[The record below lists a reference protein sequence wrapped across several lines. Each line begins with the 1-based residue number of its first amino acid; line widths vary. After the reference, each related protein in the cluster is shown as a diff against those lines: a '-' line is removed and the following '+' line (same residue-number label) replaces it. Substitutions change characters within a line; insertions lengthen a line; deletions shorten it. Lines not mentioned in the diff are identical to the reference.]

1 MTNVVGIDLGTSNS
15 VIAVMQGSKPQIIS
29 NSEGST
35 ITPSVVAYTKKGNLL
50 IGQSA
55 KRQSVVN
62 PENTFYSV
70 KRFIGR
76 KSSELTEELR
86 AVSYKISQETDII
99 KIACPLLEKNFTAE
113 EISAQILRKLANDAS
128 KYLGEKIKK
137 AVITVPAYF
146 NDSQRRATE
155 DAGRIAGLEVLR
167 IVNEPTAASLS
178 YGLEKKEIEET
189 ILVFDLGGGT
199 LDVSI
204 LEVGEGVIEVLS
216 TCGDP
221 QLGGDDY
228 DAVIVQNL
236 SGGFYKKNNI
246 DLTKKS
252 NAVQRLTEAAEKA
265 KIELSSLKQTAI
277 YLPFIAIIKGVSK
290 HIDTVLT
297 RGRFEKL
304 CSRLIKRCKNPIRK
318 AVTYAKLTV
327 SQIDETVLVGGS
339 TRIPAVQELVKK
351 LVKKKP
357 NKSLN
362 PDEVVAL
369 GAAIQAGVLSGEVH
383 SMVLIDRT
391 PLSLGI
397 ETYGGLIA
405 KIVPKGT
412 VIPVRKSERFSTAT
426 DNQPSVDM
434 HILQGER
441 KLAKDNK
448 SLGIFSLEIE
458 PAKKGIAQIEI
469 FFDIDA
475 SGILSVTA
483 KDNITNKERSMTI
496 SGASTLS
503 EEEIERMVRDADSN
517 AAADQE
523 KLKQIKMKNNIS
535 EYCDEI
541 RKKLNTLE
549 LNPRF
554 TTQSKKKIESGINDL
569 EGAIKNEDY
578 LAMKKFRINLEK
590 LLKSVESKDN
600 NLIMGDVI
608 DVEILDGDQND
619 DDLEDDGQFTRL

>member
-1 MTNVVGIDLGTSNS
+1 MTKIIGIDLGTSNS
-15 VIAVMQGSKPQIIS
+15 VIAVMEGSKPQVIS
-29 NSEGST
+29 NAEGSP
-35 ITPSVVAYTKKGNLL
+35 ITPSVVAYTKKGKLL

-86 AVSYKISQETDII
+86 AVSYKILQKKDVI
-99 KIACPLLEKNFTAE
+99 KIDCPLLEKEFTAE
-113 EISAQILRKLANDAS
+113 EISAQVLRKLAKDAS
-128 KYLGEKIKK
+128 KYLGEKVKK

-155 DAGRIAGLEVLR
+155 DAGRIAGLEVIR

-178 YGLEKKEIEET
+178 YGLQKDKEIEET

-204 LEVGEGVIEVLS
+204 LEVGEGVFEVLS
-216 TCGDP
+216 TCGDS

-228 DAVIVQNL
+228 DAVIVQLL
-236 SGGFYKKNNI
+236 SGDYYKKNNI
-246 DLTKKS
+246 DLTKRS

-265 KIELSSLKQTAI
+265 KIELSSLNQTSI
-277 YLPFIAIIKGVSK
+277 YLPFIALDKGASK
-290 HIDTVLT
+290 HIDTILT
-297 RGRFEKL
+297 RVRFEKL

-318 AVTYAKLTV
+318 AVTYAKLTF

-351 LVKKKP
+351 LVGKKP

-383 SMVLIDRT
+383 NMLLIDRT

-397 ETYGGLIA
+397 ETYGGITS

-412 VIPVRKSERFSTAT
+412 VIPVRKSELFSTAT
-426 DNQPSVDM
+426 DNQPSVEI

-441 KLAKDNK
+441 NLAKDNK
-448 SLGIFSLEIE
+448 SLGIFSLELE
-458 PAKKGIAQIEI
+458 PAKRGIAQIEI

-475 SGILSVTA
+475 SGILAVTA
-483 KDNITNKERSMTI
+483 KDNITNRERSMTI

-503 EEEIERMVRDADSN
+503 EEDIERMVREADIN
-517 AAADQE
+517 E
-523 KLKQIKMKNNIS
+523 RLIIKK
-535 EYCDEI
+535 
-541 RKKLNTLE
+541 
-549 LNPRF
+549 
-554 TTQSKKKIESGINDL
+554 
-569 EGAIKNEDY
+569 
-578 LAMKKFRINLEK
+578 
-590 LLKSVESKDN
+590 
-600 NLIMGDVI
+600 
-608 DVEILDGDQND
+608 
-619 DDLEDDGQFTRL
+619 

>member
-1 MTNVVGIDLGTSNS
+1 MTKVIGIDLGTSNS
-15 VIAVMQGSKPQIIS
+15 AIAVMEGSKPQIIS
-29 NSEGST
+29 NSEGSP
-35 ITPSVVAYTKKGNLL
+35 ITPSVVAYTKKGELL

-86 AVSYKISQETDII
+86 AVSYKISQKGDVI
-99 KIACPLLEKNFTAE
+99 KMDCPLLEKEFTAE
-113 EISAQILRKLANDAS
+113 EISAQVLRKLAADAS
-128 KYLGEKIKK
+128 KYLGEKVEK

-155 DAGRIAGLEVLR
+155 DAGRIAGLEVVR

-178 YGLEKKEIEET
+178 YGLNKNKGGKEVEET

-204 LEVGEGVIEVLS
+204 LEVGEGVFEVLS
-216 TCGDP
+216 TCGDS

-228 DAVIVQNL
+228 DAVIVQLL
-236 SGGFYKKNNI
+236 SGDYYKENNI
-246 DLTKKS
+246 DLTKRS

-265 KIELSSLKQTAI
+265 KIELSSLNQTSI
-277 YLPFIAIIKGVSK
+277 YLPFIALDEGASK

-297 RGRFEKL
+297 RVRFEEL
-304 CSRLIKRCKNPIRK
+304 CSRLIERCEDPIRK
-318 AVTYAKLTV
+318 AVDYAKLTFA
-327 SQIDETVLVGGS
+327 QIDETVLVGGS
-339 TRIPAVQELVKK
+339 TRIPAVQELVEK
-351 LVKKKP
+351 LVGKKP

-383 SMVLIDRT
+383 GMLLIDRT
-391 PLSLGI
+391 PLSLGV
-397 ETYGGLIA
+397 ETYGGLTA
-405 KIVPKGT
+405 KVVPKGT
-412 VIPVRKSERFSTAT
+412 VIPVRKSEQFSTAA
-426 DNQPSVDM
+426 DNQPSVEV
-434 HILQGER
+434 HVLQGER
-441 KLAKDNK
+441 DFAKDNK
-448 SLGIFSLEIE
+448 SLGVFSLEIE
-458 PAKKGIAQIEI
+458 PAKRGTAQIEI

-475 SGILSVTA
+475 SGILAVTA

-503 EEEIERMVRDADSN
+503 EEDVERMIREADIN
-517 AAADQE
+517 EAADKE
-523 KLKQIKMKNNIS
+523 KLEQVKTKNSMS
-535 EYCDEI
+535 EYCDEV
-541 RKKLNTLE
+541 REKLNVFE
-549 LNPRF
+549 SKAGF
-554 TTQSKKKIESGINDL
+554 TSQSKKKIESGVVAL

-578 LAMKKFRINLEK
+578 SAMKKLRLELEELVK
-590 LLKSVESKDN
+590 REETETV
-600 NLIMGDVI
+600 
-608 DVEILDGDQND
+608 DVEAVDVETLDDNS
-619 DDLEDDGQFTRL
+619 FS

>member
-1 MTNVVGIDLGTSNS
+1 MTKIIGIDLGTSNS
-15 VIAVMQGSKPQIIS
+15 VIAVMEGSKPQVIS
-29 NSEGST
+29 NAEGSP
-35 ITPSVVAYTKKGNLL
+35 ITPSVVAYTKKGKLL

-86 AVSYKISQETDII
+86 AVSYKILQKKDVI
-99 KIACPLLEKNFTAE
+99 KIDCPLLEKEFTAE
-113 EISAQILRKLANDAS
+113 EISAQVLRKLAKDAS
-128 KYLGEKIKK
+128 KYLGEKVKK

-155 DAGRIAGLEVLR
+155 DAGRIAGLEVIR

-178 YGLEKKEIEET
+178 YGLQKDKEIEET

-204 LEVGEGVIEVLS
+204 LEVGEGVFEVLS
-216 TCGDP
+216 TCGDS

-228 DAVIVQNL
+228 DAVIVQLL
-236 SGGFYKKNNI
+236 SGDYYKKNNI
-246 DLTKKS
+246 DLTKRS

-265 KIELSSLKQTAI
+265 KIELSSLNQTSI
-277 YLPFIAIIKGVSK
+277 YLPFIALDKGASK
-290 HIDTVLT
+290 HIDTILT
-297 RGRFEKL
+297 RVRFEKL

-318 AVTYAKLTV
+318 AVTYAKLTF

-351 LVKKKP
+351 LVGKKP

-383 SMVLIDRT
+383 NMLLIDRT

-397 ETYGGLIA
+397 ETYGGITS

-412 VIPVRKSERFSTAT
+412 VIPVRKSELFSTAT
-426 DNQPSVDM
+426 DNQPSVEI

-441 KLAKDNK
+441 NLAKDNK
-448 SLGIFSLEIE
+448 SLGIFSLELE
-458 PAKKGIAQIEI
+458 PAKRGIAQIEI

-475 SGILSVTA
+475 SGILAVTA
-483 KDNITNKERSMTI
+483 KDNITNRERSMTI

-503 EEEIERMVRDADSN
+503 EEDIERMVREADIN
-517 AAADQE
+517 AAADKK
-523 KLKQIKMKNNIS
+523 KLKQVKIKNNIS

-541 RKKLNTLE
+541 RKKLNIFE
-549 LNPRF
+549 LKARF
-554 TTQSKKKIESGINDL
+554 TSQSKKKIESGVVAL
-569 EGAIKNEDY
+569 EGAIKKEDY
-578 LAMKKFRINLEK
+578 SAMKKLRLKLEELVK
-590 LLKSVESKDN
+590 YEEIGK
-600 NLIMGDVI
+600 II
-608 DVEILDGDQND
+608 DVELLD
-619 DDLEDDGQFTRL
+619 EDSLS

>member
-1 MTNVVGIDLGTSNS
+1 MTKVIGIDLGTSNS
-15 VIAVMQGSKPQIIS
+15 VIAVMEGSKPQIIS
-29 NSEGST
+29 NSEGSP
-35 ITPSVVAYTKKGNLL
+35 ITPSVVAYTKKGKLL

-86 AVSYKISQETDII
+86 AVSYKISQKKDVI
-99 KIACPLLEKNFTAE
+99 KMDCPLLEKEFTAE
-113 EISAQILRKLANDAS
+113 EISAQVLRKLATDAS
-128 KYLGEKIKK
+128 KYLGEKVKK

-155 DAGRIAGLEVLR
+155 DAGRIAGLEVIR

-178 YGLEKKEIEET
+178 YGLDKSKEIEET

-204 LEVGEGVIEVLS
+204 LEVGEGVFEVLS
-216 TCGDP
+216 TCGDS

-228 DAVIVQNL
+228 DAVIVQLL
-236 SGGFYKKNNI
+236 SGDYYKKNNI
-246 DLTKKS
+246 DLTKRS

-265 KIELSSLKQTAI
+265 KIELSSLNQTSI
-277 YLPFIAIIKGVSK
+277 YLPFIALDKGASK
-290 HIDTVLT
+290 HIDTILT
-297 RGRFEKL
+297 RVRFEKL

-318 AVTYAKLTV
+318 AVNYAKLTFA
-327 SQIDETVLVGGS
+327 QIDETVLVGGS
-339 TRIPAVQELVKK
+339 TRIPAVQQLVKK
-351 LVKKKP
+351 LVGKKP

-383 SMVLIDRT
+383 NMLLIDRT

-397 ETYGGLIA
+397 ETYGGLTA

-426 DNQPSVDM
+426 DNQPSVEI

-441 KLAKDNK
+441 NFAKDNK

-458 PAKKGIAQIEI
+458 PAKRGIAQIEI

-475 SGILSVTA
+475 SGILAVTA
-483 KDNITNKERSMTI
+483 KDNITNRERSMTI

-503 EEEIERMVRDADSN
+503 EEDIERMVREADIN
-517 AAADQE
+517 EAADKK
-523 KLKQIKMKNNIS
+523 KLRQVKIKTNIS

-541 RKKLNTLE
+541 RKKLKIFE
-549 LNPRF
+549 LKTRF
-554 TTQSKKKIESGINDL
+554 TSQSKKKIESGVVAL

-578 LAMKKFRINLEK
+578 SAMKKLRLKLEELIK
-590 LLKSVESKDN
+590 YEETEIIDVE
-600 NLIMGDVI
+600 IVDVEI
-608 DVEILDGDQND
+608 VDVEIVDVEILDD
-619 DDLEDDGQFTRL
+619 DSFS

>member
-1 MTNVVGIDLGTSNS
+1 MTKVIGIDLGTSNS
-15 VIAVMQGSKPQIIS
+15 VIAILEGSKPQVIS
-29 NSEGST
+29 NAEGSP
-35 ITPSVVAYTKKGNLL
+35 ITPSVVAYTKKGKLL

-86 AVSYKISQETDII
+86 AVSYKISQKKDVI
-99 KIACPLLEKNFTAE
+99 KIDCPLLEKEFTAE
-113 EISAQILRKLANDAS
+113 EISAQVLRKLATDAS
-128 KYLGEKIKK
+128 KYLGEKVKK

-155 DAGRIAGLEVLR
+155 DAARIAGLEVIR

-178 YGLEKKEIEET
+178 YGLGKSKEIEET

-204 LEVGEGVIEVLS
+204 VEVGEGVFEVLS
-216 TCGDP
+216 TCGDS

-228 DAVIVQNL
+228 DAVIVQLL
-236 SGGFYKKNNI
+236 SGDYYKKNNI
-246 DLTKKS
+246 DLTKRS

-265 KIELSSLKQTAI
+265 KIELSSLNETAI
-277 YLPFIAIIKGVSK
+277 YLPFIALDKGASK
-290 HIDTVLT
+290 HIDTILT
-297 RGRFEKL
+297 RVRFEKL

-318 AVTYAKLTV
+318 AVNYAKLTF

-351 LVKKKP
+351 LVGKKP

-369 GAAIQAGVLSGEVH
+369 GAALQAGVLSGEVH
-383 SMVLIDRT
+383 NMLLVDRT

-397 ETYGGLIA
+397 ETYGGIIA

-412 VIPVRKSERFSTAT
+412 VIPVRKSELFSTAT
-426 DNQPSVDM
+426 DNQPSVEI

-441 KLAKDNK
+441 NLAKDNK
-448 SLGIFSLEIE
+448 SLGIFSLELE
-458 PAKKGIAQIEI
+458 PAKRGVAQIEI

-475 SGILSVTA
+475 SGILAVTA
-483 KDNITNKERSMTI
+483 KDNITNRERSMTI

-503 EEEIERMVRDADSN
+503 EEDIERMVREADIN
-517 AAADQE
+517 TAADKK
-523 KLKQIKMKNNIS
+523 KLKQVKIKNNIS

-541 RKKLNTLE
+541 RKKLNIFE
-549 LNPRF
+549 LKERF
-554 TTQSKKKIESGINDL
+554 TSQSKKKIESGVVAL
-569 EGAIKNEDY
+569 EGAIKKEDY
-578 LAMKKFRINLEK
+578 SEMKKLRLKLEELVK
-590 LLKSVESKDN
+590 YEETGK
-600 NLIMGDVI
+600 II
-608 DVEILDGDQND
+608 DVEIIDVEIIIDGEILD
-619 DDLEDDGQFTRL
+619 EDSLS

>member
-1 MTNVVGIDLGTSNS
+1 MTKVIGIDLGTSNS
-15 VIAVMQGSKPQIIS
+15 VIAVMEGSKPQIIS
-29 NSEGST
+29 NSEGSP
-35 ITPSVVAYTKKGNLL
+35 ITPSVVAYTKKGKLL

-86 AVSYKISQETDII
+86 AVSYKISQKKDVI
-99 KIACPLLEKNFTAE
+99 KMDCPLLEKEFTAE
-113 EISAQILRKLANDAS
+113 EISAQVLRKLATDAS
-128 KYLGEKIKK
+128 KYLGEKVKK

-155 DAGRIAGLEVLR
+155 DAGRIAGLEVIR

-178 YGLEKKEIEET
+178 YGLDKSKEIEET

-204 LEVGEGVIEVLS
+204 LEVGEGVFEVLS
-216 TCGDP
+216 TCGDS

-228 DAVIVQNL
+228 DAVIVQLL
-236 SGGFYKKNNI
+236 SGDYYKKNNI
-246 DLTKKS
+246 DLTKRS

-265 KIELSSLKQTAI
+265 KIELSSLNQTSI
-277 YLPFIAIIKGVSK
+277 YLPFIALDKGASK
-290 HIDTVLT
+290 HIVNFNK
-297 RGRFEKL
+297 RRVEKL

-318 AVTYAKLTV
+318 AVNYAKLTFA
-327 SQIDETVLVGGS
+327 QIDETVLVGGS
-339 TRIPAVQELVKK
+339 TRIPAVQQLVKK
-351 LVKKKP
+351 LVGKKP

-383 SMVLIDRT
+383 NMLLIDRT

-397 ETYGGLIA
+397 ETYGGLTA

-426 DNQPSVDM
+426 DNQPSVEI

-441 KLAKDNK
+441 NFAKDNK

-458 PAKKGIAQIEI
+458 PAKRGIAQIEI

-475 SGILSVTA
+475 SGILAVTA
-483 KDNITNKERSMTI
+483 KDNITNRERSMTI

-503 EEEIERMVRDADSN
+503 EEDIERMVREADIN
-517 AAADQE
+517 EAADKK
-523 KLKQIKMKNNIS
+523 KLRQVKIKTNIS

-541 RKKLNTLE
+541 RKKLKIFE
-549 LNPRF
+549 LKTRF
-554 TTQSKKKIESGINDL
+554 TSQSKKKIESGVVAL

-578 LAMKKFRINLEK
+578 SAMKKLRLKLEELVK
-590 LLKSVESKDN
+590 YAETELS
-600 NLIMGDVI
+600 M
-608 DVEILDGDQND
+608 
-619 DDLEDDGQFTRL
+619 

>member
-1 MTNVVGIDLGTSNS
+1 MTKVIGIDLGTSNS
-15 VIAVMQGSKPQIIS
+15 VIAVMEGSKPQIIS
-29 NSEGST
+29 NSEGSP
-35 ITPSVVAYTKKGNLL
+35 ITPSVVAYTKKGKLL

-86 AVSYKISQETDII
+86 AVSYKISQKKDVI
-99 KIACPLLEKNFTAE
+99 KMDCPLLEKEFTAE
-113 EISAQILRKLANDAS
+113 EISAQVLRKLATDAS
-128 KYLGEKIKK
+128 KYLGEKVKK

-155 DAGRIAGLEVLR
+155 DAGRIAGLEVIR

-178 YGLEKKEIEET
+178 YGLDKSKEIEET

-204 LEVGEGVIEVLS
+204 LEVGEGVFEVLS
-216 TCGDP
+216 TCGDS

-228 DAVIVQNL
+228 DAVIVQLL
-236 SGGFYKKNNI
+236 SGDYYKKNNI
-246 DLTKKS
+246 DLTKRS

-265 KIELSSLKQTAI
+265 KIELSSLNQTSI
-277 YLPFIAIIKGVSK
+277 YLPFIALDKGASK
-290 HIDTVLT
+290 HIDTILT
-297 RGRFEKL
+297 RVRFEKL

-318 AVTYAKLTV
+318 AVNYAKLTFA
-327 SQIDETVLVGGS
+327 QIDETVLVGGS

-351 LVKKKP
+351 LVGKKP

-383 SMVLIDRT
+383 NMLLIDRT

-397 ETYGGLIA
+397 ETYGGLTA

-426 DNQPSVDM
+426 DNQPSVEI

-441 KLAKDNK
+441 NFAKDNK

-458 PAKKGIAQIEI
+458 PAKRGIAQIEI

-475 SGILSVTA
+475 SGILAVTA
-483 KDNITNKERSMTI
+483 KDNITNRERSMTI

-503 EEEIERMVRDADSN
+503 EEDIERMVREADIN
-517 AAADQE
+517 EAADKK
-523 KLKQIKMKNNIS
+523 KLRQVKIKTNIS

-541 RKKLNTLE
+541 RKKLKIFE
-549 LNPRF
+549 LKTRF
-554 TTQSKKKIESGINDL
+554 TSQSKKKIESGVVAL

-578 LAMKKFRINLEK
+578 SAMKKLRLKLEELIK
-590 LLKSVESKDN
+590 YEETEIIDVE
-600 NLIMGDVI
+600 IV
-608 DVEILDGDQND
+608 DVEILDD
-619 DDLEDDGQFTRL
+619 DSFS

>member
-1 MTNVVGIDLGTSNS
+1 MTKVIGIDLGTSNS
-15 VIAVMQGSKPQIIS
+15 VIAILEGSKPQVIS
-29 NSEGST
+29 NAEGSP
-35 ITPSVVAYTKKGNLL
+35 ITPSVVAYTKKGKLL

-86 AVSYKISQETDII
+86 AVSYKISQKKDVI
-99 KIACPLLEKNFTAE
+99 KIDCPLLEKEFTAE
-113 EISAQILRKLANDAS
+113 EISAQVLRKLATDAS
-128 KYLGEKIKK
+128 KYLGEKVKK

-155 DAGRIAGLEVLR
+155 DAGRIAGLEVIR

-178 YGLEKKEIEET
+178 YGLGKNKEIEET

-204 LEVGEGVIEVLS
+204 VEVGEGVFEVLS
-216 TCGDP
+216 TCGDS

-228 DAVIVQNL
+228 DAVIVQLL
-236 SGGFYKKNNI
+236 SGDYYKKNNI
-246 DLTKKS
+246 DLTKRS

-265 KIELSSLKQTAI
+265 KIELSSLNQTAI
-277 YLPFIAIIKGVSK
+277 YLPFIALDKGASK
-290 HIDTVLT
+290 HIDTILT
-297 RGRFEKL
+297 RVRFEKL

-318 AVTYAKLTV
+318 AVNYAKLTF

-351 LVKKKP
+351 LVGKKP

-369 GAAIQAGVLSGEVH
+369 GAALQAGVLSGEVH
-383 SMVLIDRT
+383 DMLLIDRT

-397 ETYGGLIA
+397 ETYGGITA

-426 DNQPSVDM
+426 DNQPSVEI

-441 KLAKDNK
+441 NLAKDNK
-448 SLGIFSLEIE
+448 SLGIFSLELE
-458 PAKKGIAQIEI
+458 PAKRGIAQIEI

-475 SGILSVTA
+475 SGILAVTA
-483 KDNITNKERSMTI
+483 KDNITNRERSMTI

-503 EEEIERMVRDADSN
+503 EEDIERMVREADIN
-517 AAADQE
+517 AAADKK
-523 KLKQIKMKNNIS
+523 KLKQVKIKNNIS

-541 RKKLNTLE
+541 RKKLNIFE
-549 LNPRF
+549 LKERF
-554 TTQSKKKIESGINDL
+554 TSQSKKKIESGVVAL
-569 EGAIKNEDY
+569 EGAIKKADY
-578 LAMKKFRINLEK
+578 SEMKKLRLKLE
-590 LLKSVESKDN
+590 E
-600 NLIMGDVI
+600 LIKYEETGKII
-608 DVEILDGDQND
+608 DVEILD
-619 DDLEDDGQFTRL
+619 ED

>member
-1 MTNVVGIDLGTSNS
+1 MTKVIGIDLGTSNS
-15 VIAVMQGSKPQIIS
+15 VIAVMEGSKPQIIS
-29 NSEGST
+29 NSEGSP
-35 ITPSVVAYTKKGNLL
+35 ITPSVVAYTKKGKLL

-86 AVSYKISQETDII
+86 AVSYKISQKKDVI
-99 KIACPLLEKNFTAE
+99 KMDCPLLEKEFTAE
-113 EISAQILRKLANDAS
+113 EISAQVLRKLATDAS
-128 KYLGEKIKK
+128 KYLGEKVKK

-155 DAGRIAGLEVLR
+155 DAGRIAGLEVIR

-178 YGLEKKEIEET
+178 YGLDKSKEIEET

-204 LEVGEGVIEVLS
+204 LEVGEGVFEVLS
-216 TCGDP
+216 TCGDS

-228 DAVIVQNL
+228 DAVIVQLL
-236 SGGFYKKNNI
+236 SGDYYKKNNI
-246 DLTKKS
+246 DLTKRS

-265 KIELSSLKQTAI
+265 KIELSSLNQTSI
-277 YLPFIAIIKGVSK
+277 YLPFIALDKGASK
-290 HIDTVLT
+290 HIDTILT
-297 RGRFEKL
+297 RVRFEKL

-318 AVTYAKLTV
+318 AVNYAKLTFA
-327 SQIDETVLVGGS
+327 QIDETVLVGGS

-351 LVKKKP
+351 LVGKKP

-383 SMVLIDRT
+383 NMLLIDRT

-397 ETYGGLIA
+397 ETYGGLTA

-426 DNQPSVDM
+426 DNQPSVEI

-441 KLAKDNK
+441 NFAKDNK

-458 PAKKGIAQIEI
+458 PAKRGIAQIEI

-475 SGILSVTA
+475 SGILAVTA
-483 KDNITNKERSMTI
+483 KDNITNRERSMTI

-503 EEEIERMVRDADSN
+503 EEDIERMVREADIN
-517 AAADQE
+517 EAADKK
-523 KLKQIKMKNNIS
+523 KLRQVKIKTNIS

-541 RKKLNTLE
+541 RKKLKIFE
-549 LNPRF
+549 LKTRF
-554 TTQSKKKIESGINDL
+554 TSQSKKKIESGVVAL

-578 LAMKKFRINLEK
+578 SAMKKLRLKLE
-590 LLKSVESKDN
+590 E
-600 NLIMGDVI
+600 LIKYEETKII
-608 DVEILDGDQND
+608 DVEIVV
-619 DDLEDDGQFTRL
+619 

>member
-1 MTNVVGIDLGTSNS
+1 MTKIIGIDLGTSNS
-15 VIAVMQGSKPQIIS
+15 VIAVMEGSKPQVIS
-29 NSEGST
+29 NAEGSP
-35 ITPSVVAYTKKGNLL
+35 ITPSVVAYTKKGKLL

-86 AVSYKISQETDII
+86 AVSYKILQKKDVI
-99 KIACPLLEKNFTAE
+99 KIDCPLLEKEFTAE
-113 EISAQILRKLANDAS
+113 EISAQVLRKLAKDAS
-128 KYLGEKIKK
+128 KYLGEKVKK

-155 DAGRIAGLEVLR
+155 DAGRIAGLEVIR

-178 YGLEKKEIEET
+178 YGLQKDKEIEET

-204 LEVGEGVIEVLS
+204 LEVGEGVFEVLS
-216 TCGDP
+216 TCGDS

-228 DAVIVQNL
+228 DAVIVQLL
-236 SGGFYKKNNI
+236 SGDYYKKNNI
-246 DLTKKS
+246 DLTKRS

-265 KIELSSLKQTAI
+265 KIELSSLNQTSI
-277 YLPFIAIIKGVSK
+277 YLPFIALDKGASK
-290 HIDTVLT
+290 HIDTILT
-297 RGRFEKL
+297 RVRFEKL

-318 AVTYAKLTV
+318 AVTYAKLTF

-351 LVKKKP
+351 LVGKKP

-383 SMVLIDRT
+383 NMLLIDRT

-397 ETYGGLIA
+397 ETYGGITS

-412 VIPVRKSERFSTAT
+412 VIPVRKSELFSTAT
-426 DNQPSVDM
+426 DNQPSVEI

-441 KLAKDNK
+441 NLAKDNK
-448 SLGIFSLEIE
+448 SLGIFSLELE
-458 PAKKGIAQIEI
+458 PAKRGIAQIEI

-475 SGILSVTA
+475 SGILAVTA
-483 KDNITNKERSMTI
+483 KDNITNRERSMTI

-503 EEEIERMVRDADSN
+503 EEDIERMVREADIN
-517 AAADQE
+517 AAADKK
-523 KLKQIKMKNNIS
+523 KLKQVKIKNNIS

-541 RKKLNTLE
+541 RKKLNIFE
-549 LNPRF
+549 LKARF
-554 TTQSKKKIESGINDL
+554 TSQSKKKIESGVVAL
-569 EGAIKNEDY
+569 EGAIKKEDY
-578 LAMKKFRINLEK
+578 SAMKKLRLKLEELVK
-590 LLKSVESKDN
+590 YEEIGK
-600 NLIMGDVI
+600 II
-608 DVEILDGDQND
+608 DVEIIDVEIIDVEIIDVELLD
-619 DDLEDDGQFTRL
+619 EDSLS

>member
-1 MTNVVGIDLGTSNS
+1 MTKIIGIDLGTSNS
-15 VIAVMQGSKPQIIS
+15 VLAVMEGSKPQVIC
-29 NSEGST
+29 NAEGSP
-35 ITPSVVAYTKKGNLL
+35 ITPSVVAYTKKGKLL

-86 AVSYKISQETDII
+86 AVSYKILQKKDVI
-99 KIACPLLEKNFTAE
+99 KIDCPLLEKEFTAE
-113 EISAQILRKLANDAS
+113 EISAQVLRQLAQDAS
-128 KYLGEKIKK
+128 KYLGEKVKK

-155 DAGRIAGLEVLR
+155 DAGRIAGLEVIR

-178 YGLEKKEIEET
+178 YGLQKDKEIEET

-204 LEVGEGVIEVLS
+204 LEVGEGVFEVLS
-216 TCGDP
+216 TCGDS

-228 DAVIVQNL
+228 DAVIVQLL
-236 SGGFYKKNNI
+236 SGDYYKKNNI
-246 DLTKKS
+246 DLTKRS

-265 KIELSSLKQTAI
+265 KIELSSLNQTSI
-277 YLPFIAIIKGVSK
+277 YLPFIALDKGASK
-290 HIDTVLT
+290 HIDTILT
-297 RGRFEKL
+297 RVRFEKL

-318 AVTYAKLTV
+318 AVTYAKLTF

-351 LVKKKP
+351 LVGKKP

-383 SMVLIDRT
+383 NMLLIDRT

-397 ETYGGLIA
+397 ETYGGITS

-412 VIPVRKSERFSTAT
+412 VIPVRKSELFSTAT
-426 DNQPSVDM
+426 DNQPSVEI

-441 KLAKDNK
+441 NLAKDNK
-448 SLGIFSLEIE
+448 SLGIFSLELE
-458 PAKKGIAQIEI
+458 PAKRGNAQIEI

-475 SGILSVTA
+475 SGILAVTA
-483 KDNITNKERSMTI
+483 KDNITNRERSMTI

-503 EEEIERMVRDADSN
+503 EEDIERMVREADIN
-517 AAADQE
+517 EAADKK
-523 KLKQIKMKNNIS
+523 KLKQIKIKNNIS

-541 RKKLNTLE
+541 RKKLNIFE
-549 LNPRF
+549 LKARF
-554 TTQSKKKIESGINDL
+554 TSQSKKKIESGVVAL
-569 EGAIKNEDY
+569 EGAIKKEDY
-578 LAMKKFRINLEK
+578 SAMKKLRLKLEELVK
-590 LLKSVESKDN
+590 YEEIGK
-600 NLIMGDVI
+600 II
-608 DVEILDGDQND
+608 DVELLD
-619 DDLEDDGQFTRL
+619 EDSLS

>member
-1 MTNVVGIDLGTSNS
+1 MTKVIGIDLGTSNS
-15 VIAVMQGSKPQIIS
+15 VIALLEGGKPQVIS
-29 NSEGST
+29 NAEGSP
-35 ITPSVVAYTKKGNLL
+35 ITPSVVAYTKKGKLL

-86 AVSYKISQETDII
+86 AVSYKILQKKDVI
-99 KIACPLLEKNFTAE
+99 KIDCPLLEKEFTAE
-113 EISAQILRKLANDAS
+113 EISAQVLRKLAKDAS
-128 KYLGEKIKK
+128 KYLGEKVKK

-155 DAGRIAGLEVLR
+155 DAGRIAGLEVIR

-178 YGLEKKEIEET
+178 YGLQKDKEIEET

-204 LEVGEGVIEVLS
+204 LEVGEGVFEVLS
-216 TCGDP
+216 TCGDS

-228 DAVIVQNL
+228 DAVIVQLL
-236 SGGFYKKNNI
+236 SGDYYKKNNI
-246 DLTKKS
+246 DLTKRS

-265 KIELSSLKQTAI
+265 KIELSSLNETAI
-277 YLPFIAIIKGVSK
+277 YLPFIALDKGASK
-290 HIDTVLT
+290 HIDTILT
-297 RGRFEKL
+297 RVRFEKL

-318 AVTYAKLTV
+318 AVNYAKLTF

-351 LVKKKP
+351 LVGKKP

-369 GAAIQAGVLSGEVH
+369 GAALQAGVLSGEVH
-383 SMVLIDRT
+383 NMLLVDRT

-397 ETYGGLIA
+397 ETYGGVIA

-412 VIPVRKSERFSTAT
+412 VIPVRKSELFSTAT
-426 DNQPSVDM
+426 DNQPSVEI

-441 KLAKDNK
+441 NLAKDNK
-448 SLGIFSLEIE
+448 SLGIFSLELE
-458 PAKKGIAQIEI
+458 PAKRGVAQIEI

-475 SGILSVTA
+475 SGILAVTA
-483 KDNITNKERSMTI
+483 KDNITNRERSMTI

-503 EEEIERMVRDADSN
+503 EEDVERMVREADIN
-517 AAADQE
+517 AAADKK
-523 KLKQIKMKNNIS
+523 KLKQVKIKNNIS

-541 RKKLNTLE
+541 RKKLNIFE
-549 LNPRF
+549 LKDRF
-554 TTQSKKKIESGINDL
+554 TSQSKKKIESGVVAL
-569 EGAIKNEDY
+569 EGAIKKEDY
-578 LAMKKFRINLEK
+578 SEMKKLRLKLEELVK
-590 LLKSVESKDN
+590 YEETGK
-600 NLIMGDVI
+600 II
-608 DVEILDGDQND
+608 DVEIIDVEIIIDGEILD
-619 DDLEDDGQFTRL
+619 EDSLS

>member
-1 MTNVVGIDLGTSNS
+1 MTKVIGIDLGTSNS
-15 VIAVMQGSKPQIIS
+15 VIAVMEGSKPQIIS
-29 NSEGST
+29 NSEGSP
-35 ITPSVVAYTKKGNLL
+35 ITPSVVAYTKKGKLL

-86 AVSYKISQETDII
+86 AVSYKISQKKDVI
-99 KIACPLLEKNFTAE
+99 KMDCPLLEKEFTAE
-113 EISAQILRKLANDAS
+113 EISAQVLRKLATDAS
-128 KYLGEKIKK
+128 KYLGEKVKK

-155 DAGRIAGLEVLR
+155 DAGRIAGLEVIR

-178 YGLEKKEIEET
+178 YGLDKSKEIEET

-204 LEVGEGVIEVLS
+204 LEVGEGVFEVLS
-216 TCGDP
+216 TCGDS

-228 DAVIVQNL
+228 DAVIVQLL
-236 SGGFYKKNNI
+236 SGDYYKKNNI
-246 DLTKKS
+246 DLTKRS

-265 KIELSSLKQTAI
+265 KIELSSLNQTSI
-277 YLPFIAIIKGVSK
+277 YLPFIALDKGASK
-290 HIDTVLT
+290 HIVNFNK
-297 RGRFEKL
+297 RRVEKL

-318 AVTYAKLTV
+318 AVNYAKLTFA
-327 SQIDETVLVGGS
+327 QIDETVLVGGS

-351 LVKKKP
+351 LVGKKP

-383 SMVLIDRT
+383 NMLLIDRT

-397 ETYGGLIA
+397 ETYGGLTA

-426 DNQPSVDM
+426 DNQPSVEI

-441 KLAKDNK
+441 NFAKDNK

-458 PAKKGIAQIEI
+458 PAKRGIAQIEI

-475 SGILSVTA
+475 SGILAVTA
-483 KDNITNKERSMTI
+483 KDNITNRERSMTI

-503 EEEIERMVRDADSN
+503 EEDIERMVREADIN
-517 AAADQE
+517 EAADKK
-523 KLKQIKMKNNIS
+523 KLRQVKIKTNIS

-541 RKKLNTLE
+541 RKKLKIFE
-549 LNPRF
+549 LKTRF
-554 TTQSKKKIESGINDL
+554 TSQSKKKIESGVVAL

-578 LAMKKFRINLEK
+578 SAMKKLRLKLEELVK
-590 LLKSVESKDN
+590 YAETELS
-600 NLIMGDVI
+600 M
-608 DVEILDGDQND
+608 
-619 DDLEDDGQFTRL
+619 

>member
-1 MTNVVGIDLGTSNS
+1 MTKVIGIDLGTSNS
-15 VIAVMQGSKPQIIS
+15 VIAVMEGSKPQIIS
-29 NSEGST
+29 NSEGSP
-35 ITPSVVAYTKKGNLL
+35 ITPSVVAYTKKGKLL

-86 AVSYKISQETDII
+86 AVSYKISQKKDVI
-99 KIACPLLEKNFTAE
+99 KMDCPLLEKEFTAE
-113 EISAQILRKLANDAS
+113 EISAQVLRKLATDAS
-128 KYLGEKIKK
+128 KYLGEKVKK

-155 DAGRIAGLEVLR
+155 DAGRIAGLEVIR

-178 YGLEKKEIEET
+178 YGLDKSKEIEET

-204 LEVGEGVIEVLS
+204 LEVGEGVFEVLS
-216 TCGDP
+216 TCGDS

-228 DAVIVQNL
+228 DAVIVQLL
-236 SGGFYKKNNI
+236 SGDYYKKNNI
-246 DLTKKS
+246 DLTKRS

-265 KIELSSLKQTAI
+265 KIELSSLNQTSI
-277 YLPFIAIIKGVSK
+277 YLPFIALDKGASK
-290 HIDTVLT
+290 HIDTILT
-297 RGRFEKL
+297 RVRFEKL

-318 AVTYAKLTV
+318 AVNYAKLTFA
-327 SQIDETVLVGGS
+327 QIDETVLVGGS
-339 TRIPAVQELVKK
+339 TRIPAVQQLVKK
-351 LVKKKP
+351 LVGKKP

-383 SMVLIDRT
+383 NMLLIDRT

-397 ETYGGLIA
+397 ETYGGLTA

-426 DNQPSVDM
+426 DNQPSVEI

-441 KLAKDNK
+441 NFAKDNK

-458 PAKKGIAQIEI
+458 PAKRGIAQIEI

-475 SGILSVTA
+475 SGILAVTA
-483 KDNITNKERSMTI
+483 KDNITNRERSMTI

-503 EEEIERMVRDADSN
+503 EEDIERMVREADIN
-517 AAADQE
+517 EAADKK
-523 KLKQIKMKNNIS
+523 KLRQVKIKTNIS

-541 RKKLNTLE
+541 RKKLKIFE
-549 LNPRF
+549 LKTRF
-554 TTQSKKKIESGINDL
+554 TSQSKKKIESGVVAL

-578 LAMKKFRINLEK
+578 SAMKKLRLKLEELIK
-590 LLKSVESKDN
+590 YEETEIIDVE
-600 NLIMGDVI
+600 IV
-608 DVEILDGDQND
+608 DVEILDD
-619 DDLEDDGQFTRL
+619 DSFS

>member
-1 MTNVVGIDLGTSNS
+1 MTKVIGIDLGTSNS
-15 VIAVMQGSKPQIIS
+15 VIAVMEGSKPQIIS
-29 NSEGST
+29 NSEGSP
-35 ITPSVVAYTKKGNLL
+35 ITPSVVAYTKKGKLL

-86 AVSYKISQETDII
+86 AVSYKISQKKDVI
-99 KIACPLLEKNFTAE
+99 KMDCPLLEKEFTAE
-113 EISAQILRKLANDAS
+113 EISAQVLRKLATDAS
-128 KYLGEKIKK
+128 KYLGEKVKK

-155 DAGRIAGLEVLR
+155 DAGRIAGLEVIR

-178 YGLEKKEIEET
+178 YGLDKSKEIEET

-204 LEVGEGVIEVLS
+204 LEVGEGVFEVLS
-216 TCGDP
+216 TCGDS

-228 DAVIVQNL
+228 DAVIVQLL
-236 SGGFYKKNNI
+236 SGDYYKKNNI
-246 DLTKKS
+246 DLTKRS

-265 KIELSSLKQTAI
+265 KIELSSLNQTSI
-277 YLPFIAIIKGVSK
+277 YLPFIALDKGASK
-290 HIDTVLT
+290 HIDTILT
-297 RGRFEKL
+297 RVRFEKL

-318 AVTYAKLTV
+318 AVNYAKLTFA
-327 SQIDETVLVGGS
+327 QIDETVLVGGS
-339 TRIPAVQELVKK
+339 TRIPAVQQLVKK
-351 LVKKKP
+351 LVGKKP

-383 SMVLIDRT
+383 NMLLIDRT

-397 ETYGGLIA
+397 ETYGGLTA

-426 DNQPSVDM
+426 DNQPSVEI

-441 KLAKDNK
+441 NFAKDNK

-458 PAKKGIAQIEI
+458 PAKRGIAQIEI

-475 SGILSVTA
+475 SGILAVTA
-483 KDNITNKERSMTI
+483 KDNITNRERSMTI

-503 EEEIERMVRDADSN
+503 EEDIERMVREADIN
-517 AAADQE
+517 EAADKK
-523 KLKQIKMKNNIS
+523 KLRQVKIKTNIS

-541 RKKLNTLE
+541 RKKLKIFE
-549 LNPRF
+549 LKTRF
-554 TTQSKKKIESGINDL
+554 TSQSKKKIESGVVAL

-578 LAMKKFRINLEK
+578 SAMKKLRLKLEELIK
-590 LLKSVESKDN
+590 YEETEIIDVE
-600 NLIMGDVI
+600 IVDVEI
-608 DVEILDGDQND
+608 VDVEILDD
-619 DDLEDDGQFTRL
+619 DSFS

>member
-1 MTNVVGIDLGTSNS
+1 MTKVIGIDLGTSNS
-15 VIAVMQGSKPQIIS
+15 VIAVMEGSKPQIIS
-29 NSEGST
+29 NSEGSP
-35 ITPSVVAYTKKGNLL
+35 ITPSVVAYTKKGKLL

-86 AVSYKISQETDII
+86 AVSYKISQKKDVI
-99 KIACPLLEKNFTAE
+99 KMDCPLLEKEFTAE
-113 EISAQILRKLANDAS
+113 EISAQVLRKLATDAS
-128 KYLGEKIKK
+128 KYLGEKVKK

-155 DAGRIAGLEVLR
+155 DAGRIAGLEVIR

-178 YGLEKKEIEET
+178 YGLDKSKEIEET

-204 LEVGEGVIEVLS
+204 LEVGEGVFEVLS
-216 TCGDP
+216 TCGDS

-228 DAVIVQNL
+228 DAVIVQLL
-236 SGGFYKKNNI
+236 SGDYYKKNNI
-246 DLTKKS
+246 DLTKRS

-265 KIELSSLKQTAI
+265 KIELSSLNQTSI
-277 YLPFIAIIKGVSK
+277 YLPFIALDKGASK
-290 HIDTVLT
+290 HIDTILT
-297 RGRFEKL
+297 RVRFEKL

-318 AVTYAKLTV
+318 AVNYAKLTFA
-327 SQIDETVLVGGS
+327 QIDETVLVGGS

-351 LVKKKP
+351 LVGKKP

-383 SMVLIDRT
+383 NMLLIDRT

-397 ETYGGLIA
+397 ETYGGLTA

-426 DNQPSVDM
+426 DNQPSVEI

-441 KLAKDNK
+441 NFAKDNK

-458 PAKKGIAQIEI
+458 PAKRGIAQIEI

-475 SGILSVTA
+475 SGILAVTA
-483 KDNITNKERSMTI
+483 KDNITNRERSMTI

-503 EEEIERMVRDADSN
+503 EEDIERMVREADIN
-517 AAADQE
+517 EAADKK
-523 KLKQIKMKNNIS
+523 KLRQVKIKTNIS

-541 RKKLNTLE
+541 RKKLKIFE
-549 LNPRF
+549 LKTRF
-554 TTQSKKKIESGINDL
+554 TSQSKKKIESGVVAL

-578 LAMKKFRINLEK
+578 SAMKKLRLKLEELIK
-590 LLKSVESKDN
+590 YEETEIIDVE
-600 NLIMGDVI
+600 IVDVEI
-608 DVEILDGDQND
+608 VDVEILDD
-619 DDLEDDGQFTRL
+619 DSFS

>member
-1 MTNVVGIDLGTSNS
+1 MTKIIGIDLGTSNS
-15 VIAVMQGSKPQIIS
+15 VIAVMEGSKPQVIS
-29 NSEGST
+29 NAEGSP
-35 ITPSVVAYTKKGNLL
+35 ITPSVVAYTKKGKLL

-86 AVSYKISQETDII
+86 AVSYKILQKKDVI
-99 KIACPLLEKNFTAE
+99 KIDCPLLEKEFTAE
-113 EISAQILRKLANDAS
+113 EISAQVLRKLAKDAS
-128 KYLGEKIKK
+128 KYLGEKVKK

-155 DAGRIAGLEVLR
+155 DAGRIAGLEVIR

-178 YGLEKKEIEET
+178 YGLQKDKEIEET

-204 LEVGEGVIEVLS
+204 LEVGEGVFEVLS
-216 TCGDP
+216 TCGDS

-228 DAVIVQNL
+228 DAVIVQLL
-236 SGGFYKKNNI
+236 SGDYYKKNNI
-246 DLTKKS
+246 DLTKRS

-265 KIELSSLKQTAI
+265 KIELSSLNQTSI
-277 YLPFIAIIKGVSK
+277 YLPFIALDKGASK
-290 HIDTVLT
+290 HIDTILT
-297 RGRFEKL
+297 RVRFEKL

-318 AVTYAKLTV
+318 AVTYAKLTF

-351 LVKKKP
+351 LVGKKP

-383 SMVLIDRT
+383 NMLLIDRT

-397 ETYGGLIA
+397 ETYGGITS

-412 VIPVRKSERFSTAT
+412 VIPVRKSELFSTAT
-426 DNQPSVDM
+426 DNQPSVEI

-441 KLAKDNK
+441 NLAKDNK
-448 SLGIFSLEIE
+448 SLGIFSLELE
-458 PAKKGIAQIEI
+458 PAKRGIAQIEI

-475 SGILSVTA
+475 SGILAVTA
-483 KDNITNKERSMTI
+483 KDNITNRERSMTI

-503 EEEIERMVRDADSN
+503 EEDIERMVREADIN
-517 AAADQE
+517 AAADKK
-523 KLKQIKMKNNIS
+523 KLKQVKIKNNIS

-541 RKKLNTLE
+541 RKKLNIFE
-549 LNPRF
+549 LKARF
-554 TTQSKKKIESGINDL
+554 TSQSKKKIESGVVAL
-569 EGAIKNEDY
+569 EGAIKKEDY
-578 LAMKKFRINLEK
+578 SAMKKLRLKLEELVK
-590 LLKSVESKDN
+590 YEEIGK
-600 NLIMGDVI
+600 II
-608 DVEILDGDQND
+608 DVEIIDVEIIDVELLD
-619 DDLEDDGQFTRL
+619 EDSLS

>member
-1 MTNVVGIDLGTSNS
+1 MD
-15 VIAVMQGSKPQIIS
+15 
-29 NSEGST
+29 
-35 ITPSVVAYTKKGNLL
+35 
-50 IGQSA
+50 
-55 KRQSVVN
+55 
-62 PENTFYSV
+62 
-70 KRFIGR
+70 
-76 KSSELTEELR
+76 
-86 AVSYKISQETDII
+86 
-99 KIACPLLEKNFTAE
+99 CPLLEKEFTAE
-113 EISAQILRKLANDAS
+113 EISAQVLRKLATDAS
-128 KYLGEKIKK
+128 KYLGEKVKK

-155 DAGRIAGLEVLR
+155 DAGRIAGLEVIR

-178 YGLEKKEIEET
+178 YGLDKSKEIEET

-204 LEVGEGVIEVLS
+204 LEVGEGVFEVLS
-216 TCGDP
+216 TCGDS

-228 DAVIVQNL
+228 DAVIVQLL
-236 SGGFYKKNNI
+236 SGDYYKKNNI
-246 DLTKKS
+246 DLTKRS

-265 KIELSSLKQTAI
+265 KIELSSLNQTSI
-277 YLPFIAIIKGVSK
+277 YLPFIALDKGASK
-290 HIDTVLT
+290 HIDTILT
-297 RGRFEKL
+297 RVRFEKL

-318 AVTYAKLTV
+318 AVNYAKLTFA
-327 SQIDETVLVGGS
+327 QIDETVLVGGS
-339 TRIPAVQELVKK
+339 TRIPAVQQLVKK
-351 LVKKKP
+351 LVGKKP

-383 SMVLIDRT
+383 NMLLIDRT

-397 ETYGGLIA
+397 ETYGGLTA

-426 DNQPSVDM
+426 DNQPSVEI

-441 KLAKDNK
+441 NFAKDNK

-458 PAKKGIAQIEI
+458 PAKRGIAQIEI

-475 SGILSVTA
+475 SGILAVTA
-483 KDNITNKERSMTI
+483 KDNITNRERSMTI

-503 EEEIERMVRDADSN
+503 EEDIERMVREADIN
-517 AAADQE
+517 EAADKK
-523 KLKQIKMKNNIS
+523 KLRQVKIKTNIS

-541 RKKLNTLE
+541 RKKLKIFE
-549 LNPRF
+549 LKTRF
-554 TTQSKKKIESGINDL
+554 TSQSKKKIESGVVAL

-578 LAMKKFRINLEK
+578 SAMKKLRLKLEELIK
-590 LLKSVESKDN
+590 YEETEIIDVE
-600 NLIMGDVI
+600 IV
-608 DVEILDGDQND
+608 DVEILDD
-619 DDLEDDGQFTRL
+619 DSFS